1 MRKRYVILAGS
12 VTVAALLS
20 AVLPFSRLV
29 IWNATAS
36 VPTGL
41 YVIGGKGGLLVGERV
56 AINPPPDLRRYLA
69 ERGYLPSGAPLV
81 KEIAA
86 RSGETVCRSG
96 TRITICGNPVGEAR
110 EYDRAGRA
118 LPVWQGCRTLAQN
131 EVFVMNLS
139 APGSFDGRYFGPI
152 KRDQIIG
159 RAVPVWTDEA
169 GGGKHIWLAET
180 PASGNFSTTK
190 GETP

>member
-20 AVLPFSRLV
+20 AALPISRLV

-41 YVIGGKGGLLVGERV
+41 YVIGGNEGLRVGERV
-56 AINPPPDLRRYLA
+56 VIDPPPNLRRYLA
-69 ERGYLPSGAPLV
+69 ARGYLPSGVPLV

-86 RSGETVCRSG
+86 RSGETVCRTGNS
-96 TRITICGNPVGEAR
+96 ITIGGAPVGHAR
-110 EYDRAGRA
+110 GHDHAGRT
-118 LPVWQGCRTLAQN
+118 LPDWQGCQTISQN
-131 EVFVMNLS
+131 EIFVMNLS

-152 KRDQIIG
+152 KRDRIIG

-169 GGGKHIWLAET
+169 GDGDHAWLAE
-180 PASGNFSTTK
+180 PSTTHHQRS
-190 GETP
+190 TP